1 MKTASI
7 GHRVAD
13 FLRRY
18 PPFEYVEEDELLEL
32 ARDGRVQFHEYDE
45 ILFQQGQP
53 RKRFVYVI
61 QQGVVRLIQ
70 ETDRGELLR
79 DIRGDGDLLGIGRF
93 WGDPKH
99 RFTARTDTDVI
110 LYALPADTFAALLDR
125 HPRATRF
132 LSAYFSVA
140 NTPLTLDGQKDREA
154 KPRLGRR
161 PIDWMGQVV
170 SDLGKPV
177 TCAPHASVRDLART
191 LAQNRAPAGI
201 IAESEGIAIGLVTVR
216 SLSDRVVT
224 GECPL
229 DAPVERRRSIFSS
242 LIGVWIVECPPADSA
257 TRVRA

>member
-79 DIRGDGDLLGIGRF
+79 DIRGDGNLLGIGRF

-110 LYALPADTFAALLDR
+110 LYALPADSFAA
-125 HPRATRF
+125 
-132 LSAYFSVA
+132 
-140 NTPLTLDGQKDREA
+140 
-154 KPRLGRR
+154 
-161 PIDWMGQVV
+161 
-170 SDLGKPV
+170 
-177 TCAPHASVRDLART
+177 
-191 LAQNRAPAGI
+191 
-201 IAESEGIAIGLVTVR
+201 
-216 SLSDRVVT
+216 
-224 GECPL
+224 
-229 DAPVERRRSIFSS
+229 
-242 LIGVWIVECPPADSA
+242 
-257 TRVRA
+257 